1 MTERNDRRAND
12 GARLR
17 SLSLG
22 ELLSA
27 DLPVRDYILDPL
39 MKQGESMMLW
49 AAPGVG
55 KTMVGLSIA
64 LAAAGGGKFL
74 GWKAPRPFRV
84 LYIDG
89 EMALQDLKDRLVAL
103 KDAVEGLD
111 ADAAAKNLR
120 LLVRSHQDPN
130 APFPDIADEEGQD
143 VVFSRA
149 RCMKA
154 DLVILDNFSV
164 LAGVDDEN
172 DAAAMQPVLTF
183 LLRMKQAGI
192 ATILVHHSNKGG
204 ESYRGSSKIAT
215 TFEVIVGLK
224 QNHGVASRHTA
235 AFDLAFT
242 KFRGVRNDT
251 IVETTAWLEENTKGV
266 LRWRWKESEDA
277 ELARVVTLVRSCQYA
292 RDADI
297 AKAMEVS
304 TGKMSKLKNMAIAK
318 KLITA
323 SDWQRCVEAARASE
337 AGIDAF
343 DPIDDTDEADS
354 EF

>member
-1 MTERNDRRAND
+1 MTERNDRRADD

-22 ELLSA
+22 ELLSV

-64 LAAAGGGKFL
+64 LAASGGGKFL

-89 EMALQDLKDRLVAL
+89 EMALHDLKDRLVVL

-111 ADAAAKNLR
+111 ADAAVKNLR

-130 APFPDIADEEGQD
+130 APFPDIADKDGQD

-149 RCMKA
+149 RGMKA

-192 ATILVHHSNKGG
+192 ATVLIHHSNKNG

-224 QNHGVASRHTA
+224 QNNGVASRHSA

-251 IVETTAWLEENTKGV
+251 IVETTAWLEKDAKDV

-277 ELARVVTLVRSCQYA
+277 ELKRVVMLVQSCQYP

-297 AKAMEVS
+297 AEALNVS
-304 TGKMSKLKNMAIAK
+304 TGKLSKLKNTAIAR

-323 SDWQRCVEAARASE
+323 ADWKRCVDAARASKE
-337 AGIDAF
+337 GIDF
-343 DPIDDTDEADS
+343 DPIEDTEETNSD
-354 EF
+354 F